1 MEPLF
6 YPFLS
11 SLKVKTMA
19 GQPNPYEAPKFGN
32 PNAGRPSSPVFAVI
46 RFVYS
51 TLAGIALAVVLFI
64 AVEMFGMV
72 AHPFPDGFDMQS
84 KEAMYE
90 YILSYPTWVLA
101 VAVLMWLGLAFG
113 STWVAARLGNLIP
126 GIAVGALL
134 IMMFGCNVL
143 SLPYP
148 TWFSA
153 TVLIGFPIMVALAL
167 LPYIWPATA
176 KPVLA

>member
-1 MEPLF
+1 
-6 YPFLS
+6 
-11 SLKVKTMA
+11 MA
-19 GQPNPYEAPKFGN
+19 GQPNPYEAPKSGN

-51 TLAGIALAVVLFI
+51 TLAGIVLAVVLFI
-64 AVEMFGMV
+64 TGEVFGMV
-72 AHPFPDGFDMQS
+72 AHPFPDGFDMHDA
-84 KEAMYE
+84 KAMHQ
-90 YILSYPTWVLA
+90 YIASYPQWVLG
-101 VAVLMWLGLAFG
+101 VAMLIWLVLAYG
-113 STWVAARLGNLIP
+113 STWVAARLGKLIP
-126 GIAVGALL
+126 GVAVGALL

>member
-1 MEPLF
+1 
-6 YPFLS
+6 
-11 SLKVKTMA
+11 MA
-19 GQPNPYEAPKFGN
+19 NQPNPYEAPKSKSQN
-32 PNAGRPSSPVFAVI
+32 TPDSGRPSSPIFTVI
-46 RFVYS
+46 RFIYS
-51 TLAGIALAVVLFI
+51 TVAGIVLAVVLFI
-64 AVEMFGMV
+64 AGEAFGMM
-72 AHPFPDGFDMQS
+72 AHPFPDGFDMHDV
-84 KEAMYE
+84 KAMHQ
-90 YILSYPTWVLA
+90 YIASYPQWVLG
-101 VAVLMWLGLAFG
+101 VAMLIWLVLAYG
-113 STWVAARLGNLIP
+113 STWVAARLGKLVP

>member
-1 MEPLF
+1 M
-6 YPFLS
+6 
-11 SLKVKTMA
+11 TN
-19 GQPNPYEAPKFGN
+19 QPNPYEAPKSKS
-32 PNAGRPSSPVFAVI
+32 PSTPDSGRPSSPIFSVI
-46 RFVYS
+46 RFIYS
-51 TLAGIALAVVLFI
+51 TLAGIVLAIVLFI
-64 AVEMFGMV
+64 AGEVFGMV
-72 AHPFPDGFDMQS
+72 AHPFPDGFDMHDA
-84 KEAMYE
+84 KAMHQ
-90 YILSYPTWVLA
+90 YIASYPQWVLG
-101 VAVLMWLGLAFG
+101 VAVLIWLVLAYG
-113 STWVAARLGNLIP
+113 STWVAARLGKLIP

-153 TVLIGFPIMVALAL
+153 TVLIGFPVMVLLAL